1 MKNQF
6 KSDYELGKKSEKESL
21 CILRRK
27 MDLDLVIDP
36 WEFASF
42 DYRDTDQKNFV
53 ELKTRNDIIYEDGQF
68 YYTKNNDKRVLD
80 SLIFDSVKMIHAYKT
95 NKSLIT
101 PNNYFVVWK
110 INKGKE
116 YFYWKMNW
124 KKTDTIV
131 EEITSDFGHAGSV
144 ITRNVVHVKTEAILK
159 LP

>member
-1 MKNQF
+1 MYF
-6 KSDYELGKKSEKESL
+6 K
-21 CILRRK
+21 
-27 MDLDLVIDP
+27 
-36 WEFASF
+36 
-42 DYRDTDQKNFV
+42 T
-53 ELKTRNDIIYEDGQF
+53 EDGLRF
-68 YYTKNNDKRVLD
+68 
-80 SLIFDSVKMIHAYKT
+80 